1 MFSLSRQLPI
11 RRRGFTLVEL
21 LVVIAIIGILVAL
34 LLPAVQVARE
44 AARRTQCTNNFKQLG
59 LALNTFHD
67 TYRVMPP
74 SAVTTGK
81 LARKKLNI
89 PGTALHG
96 WGVFYFPYIEQKAL
110 YDQYKWDQDWFSAGN
125 KPVREQFVQAFCCPT
140 TPNSN
145 RTDSSS
151 ATPSSGGSAVSW
163 VASASDY
170 GIVSTVEA
178 TNLKNLGLID
188 AGTSAKNGGPMG
200 VDTAWQFADVTDGL
214 STTMAIVEDSGR
226 PGNWIVQF
234 ELTEAGAKKLD
245 DAAARMYAQQPHGRI
260 AIVKNGRVHSKPMVQ
275 SPRIGARVQIHG
287 TFTKLEAESLAVV
300 LENGALP
307 VPIGR
312 RVAGRDEPGQPE
324 SEAYVDLTPRRN

>member
-226 PGNWIVQF
+226 PGNYHANFVKIAGRISGASALDRENDF
-234 ELTEAGAKKLD
+234 TLHGIETKNFTSPGPCAMNCSNDNELYSFHARGINVVMCDGSTRFLNQSMPFRVVSAMVTRAGA
-245 DAAARMYAQQPHGRI
+245 
-260 AIVKNGRVHSKPMVQ
+260 
-275 SPRIGARVQIHG
+275 
-287 TFTKLEAESLAVV
+287 
-300 LENGALP
+300 EN
-307 VPIGR
+307 VN
-312 RVAGRDEPGQPE
+312 E
-324 SEAYVDLTPRRN
+324 